1 MVLPFWRPIPPK
13 ADIDTVL
20 DHPNPACAVWC
31 QHHHH
36 KCWRTLVSAGPSAH
50 VTEDPPCV
58 FATNSH
64 PARHACLH
72 RAQDWNI
79 ASISLLE
86 SMALFSHGF
95 VLPVFPSPNLQPRC
109 LQICDLMNLLFWLN
123 KATHFQQDMRAQ
135 LVHLQA
141 SGIHSSANSFSPLEG
156 RDKKLALL
164 PCWDLRPQG
173 QAPVSS
179 AGDIQPP
186 QGGESSLL
194 LSTAPCVLPT
204 PSPRDAFKPY
214 HTLRAHS
221 LLLTLLSPLLP
232 SSIPSLSL
240 PRYNTQF
247 KPLLRLFNLS
257 LDHLWL
263 T

>member
-1 MVLPFWRPIPPK
+1 MVLPFWRLIPPK
-13 ADIDTVL
+13 ADMDTVL

-36 KCWRTLVSAGPSAH
+36 KCWTTLVAAGPSAH
-50 VTEDPPCV
+50 VTKDPPCV

-64 PARHACLH
+64 PAHHACLH

-95 VLPVFPSPNLQPRC
+95 VLSVFPSPNLQPRC

-141 SGIHSSANSFSPLEG
+141 SGIRSSANSFSPLEG

-164 PCWDLRPQG
+164 LLGPQTLRPG
-173 QAPVSS
+173 SRFLCRRHPASPGRGELPAPVHCSLCAPNTFTPGCFQVLS
-179 AGDIQPP
+179 HSESPRSPP
-186 QGGESSLL
+186 DL
-194 LSTAPCVLPT
+194 VV
-204 PSPRDAFKPY
+204 PSPALF
-214 HTLRAHS
+214 H
-221 LLLTLLSPLLP
+221 PLPLP
-232 SSIPSLSL
+232 APVQHPI
-240 PRYNTQF
+240 
-247 KPLLRLFNLS
+247 
-257 LDHLWL
+257 
-263 T
+263 